1 MKIKEQ
7 TMQTTKTAKSIS
19 KDSSVQGFGR
29 KSFLS
34 RLLAICTLTCAISSN
49 AFGICNEYLC
59 LNIRASAGGWYG
71 LDSGTNA
78 KITSYGWLVG
88 AYARI
93 TDDKERLQVLT
104 DVKIGLG
111 DSNLSGNAFR
121 LYGNKMEDLF
131 YILPIKAGF
140 NVANQRMPF
149 FINLLYEAEKYRRD
163 YEQGN
168 GFKLQTRGIGAEIDG
183 KFPLGKVSLEYA
195 FGAKWIFDS
204 YYNISQTYANRAEI
218 KDSGYGLNGSIGIS
232 MPIIDR
238 ALFFIKVSGRYSY
251 IGQSELLLH
260 TSGAGQTGAIVN
272 VQYPASNN
280 ILAMLEIGFGF

>member
-1 MKIKEQ
+1 MKNKEQ

-111 DSNLSGNAFR
+111 DSNLSGSAFR
-121 LYGNKMEDLF
+121 LYGSKMEDLF

-168 GFKLQTRGIGAEIDG
+168 GFKLLTRGIGAEIDG